1 MKRSITRFGLVGVL
15 ALATVMA
22 VVGCDGGSPLAPTPD
37 TPSYA
42 APSPTVGG
50 SPVSTGPGRIAYQ
63 PYPLNPGKY
72 YKQLW
77 TGVFQDIT
85 SGNPAEV
92 DAGFSKLEQEAPGTA
107 NLWFATWAS
116 QSSTY
121 KFHHVFPRL
130 KDRDEGPVD
139 SEGGDGDEVTICTSV
154 EIIIEGTVKEGSEVT
169 WDAGLFSGEHTW
181 DMDESV
187 DFTIPL
193 SYETTAP
200 AGSSVSNNSTTT
212 LNYDGP
218 IEWTGPGGQPSIDAD
233 VDITIT
239 INVIVETKEGGR

>member
-1 MKRSITRFGLVGVL
+1 VCDSPEAYARGLRAEIPAADFENRQRKGEKL
-15 ALATVMA
+15 
-22 VVGCDGGSPLAPTPD
+22 SPLELAD
-37 TPSYA
+37 RK
-42 APSPTVGG
+42 
-50 SPVSTGPGRIAYQ
+50 PGEWNTFLVRM
-63 PYPLNPGKY
+63 
-72 YKQLW
+72 
-77 TGVFQDIT
+77 V
-85 SGNPAEV
+85 
-92 DAGFSKLEQEAPGTA
+92 
-107 NLWFATWAS
+107 
-116 QSSTY
+116 
-121 KFHHVFPRL
+121 
-130 KDRDEGPVD
+130 
-139 SEGGDGDEVTICTSV
+139 GDEVTICTSV